1 MLGNVTQNT
10 DVQKAVAVIKEYNAD
25 ERVREIARRRR
36 ETKFNERDALNAE
49 YAAGKAEGIELG
61 TAKGIEIGTAKEQDA
76 FIESMREEGFSEEQI
91 ARVKKRREL
100 AKLKR
105 GSAE

>member
-1 MLGNVTQNT
+1 MLGNVTMNT

-49 YAAGKAEGIELG
+49 YAAGKAEGIEIG
-61 TAKGIEIGTAKEQDA
+61 TAKGKAEGKAETRAEDRENFIKGLRKSGISEDQISIILKNSGIE
-76 FIESMREEGFSEEQI
+76 
-91 ARVKKRREL
+91 
-100 AKLKR
+100 
-105 GSAE
+105 

>member
-49 YAAGKAEGIELG
+49 YTAGKAEGRAETKAEDRENFIKGLRKSGISEDQIPIIL
-61 TAKGIEIGTAKEQDA
+61 KNSGIE
-76 FIESMREEGFSEEQI
+76 
-91 ARVKKRREL
+91 
-100 AKLKR
+100 
-105 GSAE
+105 